1 MSQLLRFGLRLL
13 IGCLLLLAVLQ
24 FVDVGEAA
32 AALRNLELKWVLAAI
47 ACWLSTRV
55 LIAIKWWMLLGAR
68 RSSVSYAT
76 VQRALCLSDYYGLLF
91 PNSLFVDATRAL
103 LLRHHKRGLSY
114 LTATILADR
123 LVNISVMTFMSIGAL
138 CVYLLTQTEP
148 VLTPAVV
155 RIVAVTGFLFLAAC
169 VLVMSRRFVSL
180 VGRTAELA
188 TDKVPGARR
197 VQAPVK
203 KIQAAYESILR
214 LFANHRTFL
223 PILSLSALFIL
234 ARVGMIFFLFC
245 AVGAPQTFL
254 LTLMLVPI
262 INLTALLPLTV
273 MGIGLKGGAFVVL
286 FGGAGVP
293 TSIALAVSLATY
305 PVVIGLSLL
314 LGLLASFIGPDL
326 PKADT
331 VARNQQGTEPG

>member
-24 FVDVGEAA
+24 FVDVKEAA
-32 AALRNLELKWVLAAI
+32 AALGNLELKWVLAAI
-47 ACWLSTRV
+47 ACWVSTRV
-55 LIAIKWWMLLGAR
+55 LIAIKWWMLLEGR

-91 PNSLFVDATRAL
+91 PNTLLIDATRAM
-103 LLRHHKRGLSY
+103 LLRHHQRGLSY

-123 LVNISVMTFMSIGAL
+123 LVNISVMTLTSLGAL
-138 CVYLLTQTEP
+138 CVYLLTHTEP
-148 VLTPAVV
+148 ALTQAVV
-155 RIVAVTGFLFLAAC
+155 RVVAVTGFLFLAAC
-169 VLVMSRRFVSL
+169 ILVMSRRFVSL

-188 TDKVPGARR
+188 TDRIPGARR

-203 KIQAAYESILR
+203 KIQAAYESILV
-214 LFANHRTFL
+214 LFADHRKFL
-223 PILSLSALFIL
+223 PILSLSVLFIL
-234 ARVGMIFFLFC
+234 ARAGMIFSLFC

-254 LTLMLVPI
+254 LTLVLVPI

-273 MGIGLKGGAFVVL
+273 MGIGLKEGAFVFL

-293 TSIALAVSLATY
+293 SSIAIAVSLATY
-305 PVVIGLSLL
+305 PIVIGVSVL
-314 LGLLASFIGPDL
+314 LGILASFIGPDL
-326 PKADT
+326 PKANT